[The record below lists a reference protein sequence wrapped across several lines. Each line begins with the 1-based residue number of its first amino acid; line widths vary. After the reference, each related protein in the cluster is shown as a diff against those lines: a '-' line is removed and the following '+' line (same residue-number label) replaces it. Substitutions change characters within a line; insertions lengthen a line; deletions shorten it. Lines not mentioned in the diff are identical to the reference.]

1 VCCGDQRARRAEK
14 RSCRRGRRPRRVNQA
29 VSCQASTADNSSA
42 FSLHCQTNGLQ
53 YGAPHRRIS
62 NALHDNFAGMLLAL
76 AISAHAKT
84 ARCPCDVVDGSK
96 SRVDGGTLMFGGIF
110 LWLLGVPFSII
121 VLLWLF
127 GVLG

>member
-1 VCCGDQRARRAEK
+1 MAYRL
-14 RSCRRGRRPRRVNQA
+14 GRLIGEFLMHW
-29 VSCQASTADNSSA
+29 T
-42 FSLHCQTNGLQ
+42 T
-53 YGAPHRRIS
+53 I
-62 NALHDNFAGMLLAL
+62 FAGMFLAL
-76 AISAHAKT
+76 AISAHART